1 MSSREIAERTG
12 KRHDHVLRDIDN
24 LLAEL
29 GETSPQLWGH
39 LPDAYGRPQRVAF
52 LPKDLTLTLV
62 AGYSAPLR
70 HRIVT
75 RWMELEQAQAA
86 RPVVALPN
94 FTDPAEAARAWAL
107 AYKDAGNKTA
117 CIWPVRRPTSSVPG
131 ICKGGPTVVAD
142 GWIIRPICSD
152 HLQLDT
158 VDLCAS
164 RVR

>member
-107 AYKDAGNKTA
+107 
-117 CIWPVRRPTSSVPG
+117 SVFDRIKEVQRHHAAVSG
-131 ICKGGPTVVAD
+131 QRMTITEVVSHIVQAHQ
-142 GWIIRPICSD
+142 RHESQERSPRAA
-152 HLQLDT
+152 LL
-158 VDLCAS
+158 
-164 RVR
+164 R